1 MIQEKELKNKKARVE
16 EFWHKFF
23 TEKLES
29 DAVSFFGGT
38 NIKNED
44 TPISFRVAL
53 NAGQVNKINQ
63 LCNNSDVLIYNY
75 YFCALSILL
84 QKYENK
90 FCILSPVNQFDKF
103 SQSKGLFILNP
114 TLDPTQSFKT
124 FFSNSKEDLIK
135 SIEFA
140 FDMDAFN
147 DSFLNID
154 YFHKNNHF
162 ALTINK
168 TDEMVSEISKT
179 LFCFELDN
187 EYPYLEINMKGEMY
201 DQKSLT
207 LFGENFNELVNEI
220 LLKTYEPIESL
231 GYIGASERNILNTIN
246 QPKTNF
252 PLDRDIVE
260 LLNNQCIQQKEKIAI
275 LHGNE
280 SISYEQLLIQ
290 TNALSAH
297 VLKVTQAKKDDL
309 FGVMLSRS
317 INMVKGILSVWKA
330 GSAYVPIAKNIA
342 DDALLHIIQNSNLKA
357 ILTDD
362 VEVIEQ
368 LNRLSIAIPI
378 INLQETNYGSESKVE
393 PVESQKLDTSSLA
406 YVIYTSGSTGIPK
419 GAMIEHFGM
428 LNHIG
433 AKIEEMSI
441 NSDSIVAQNAP
452 HTFDISIWQFF
463 APLVAGG
470 TSVIYDDE
478 MVTDVNE
485 FVKKMVEDK
494 VTLLEL
500 VPSYLIEILNYIE
513 KEKEQVNLALNT
525 IILNAET
532 LTKTMVK
539 RWLDLF
545 PNVPIINTYGATEVS
560 DDISH
565 YFMYEVPE
573 SYSVPVMKN
582 PIQNFEVH
590 IVNERKQRVPIGVA
604 GELLLT
610 GPCVGRGYFNDDEKT
625 KDAYLTG
632 PIAGISNDKRIY
644 KTGDLGKFMP
654 DGTLEFIGRNDNQVK
669 ILGHRIELDA
679 IENVTSQIEGIIN
692 SKAIAFTDKQV
703 IGLYYVSENE
713 IDKNTIESEL
723 LKKLPKYMIPSFY
736 VHMESFPL
744 TKNGKINKKLLP
756 NPNDFKR
763 AYQSPETETEIKIV
777 NLWED
782 ILNVQD
788 IGVSD
793 NFFDLGGNSLK
804 LMRLRN
810 EYQKLFNVK
819 INLKDFFSN
828 TTIISHIELI
838 SKTELE
844 YYEKIEKVNE
854 GNNYPVSYGQS
865 RLWVLSQFEGASSA
879 YNMPNN
885 ITINGEYDVTIL
897 RNAIYSTIKR
907 HEVLRT
913 VFIMNDEG
921 ELRQS
926 IHPIDDFNFELNY
939 IDYSHK
945 KEKYEEVNAYIQNDS
960 FLQFDLENGP
970 LFRIALF
977 KISDNEHVF
986 YYNIHHII
994 GDGWSNKVL
1003 LKDVFE
1009 FYDAYKKGTEPNL
1022 AELKIQ
1028 YKDYV
1033 LWEKENEQKPE
1044 FENHKNY
1051 WINTLSGNLP
1061 LLDLPGQKIRP
1072 TQRKYNGHTLGT
1084 YISFEKT
1091 KALKAFCAQQG
1102 GSLFMGVL
1110 AVWNILFYKYTSMTD
1125 FILGTPVAG
1134 RDHADLKDQIGF
1146 YMNILALRNKINPQN
1161 NFIETFQQVKE
1172 GMIKNHEHQSYPFDL
1187 LIDNLKIDRRLDRNP
1202 IYDVMI
1208 SFHNIFDLHR
1218 DQEEIEEEVIIDFG
1232 EEKSKLDMLINITD
1246 FEETILINLNYDSD
1260 LYHQD
1265 TIKKLIKDYLLVLDK
1280 LLQDPSSSLE
1290 LLNYQSDSAQNAKK
1304 NNLLKLMNFK
1314 R

>member
-38 NIKNED
+38 NIKNEN

-103 SQSKGLFILNP
+103 SQSNGLFILNP

-220 LLKTYEPIESL
+220 LIKTYEPIESL

-297 VLKVTQAKKDDL
+297 ILKVTQAKKDDL

-330 GSAYVPIAKNIA
+330 GSAYVPIAKNIV

-378 INLQETNYGSESKVE
+378 INLQETNYASESKAE
-393 PVESQKLDTSSLA
+393 SVESQKLDTSSLA

-513 KEKEQVNLALNT
+513 KEKEQVKLALNT

-782 ILNVQD
+782 ILNAQD

-804 LMRLRN
+804 MMRLRN

-838 SKTELE
+838 SKTELD

-885 ITINGEYDVTIL
+885 ITINGEYDVAIL
-897 RNAIYSTIKR
+897 KNAIYSTIKR

-921 ELRQS
+921 ELRQN
-926 IHPIDDFNFELNY
+926 ILPIDDFNFELNY

-1009 FYDAYKKGTEPNL
+1009 LYDDDKKGTEHNL
-1022 AELKIQ
+1022 AE
-1028 YKDYV
+1028 
-1033 LWEKENEQKPE
+1033 
-1044 FENHKNY
+1044 
-1051 WINTLSGNLP
+1051 
-1061 LLDLPGQKIRP
+1061 
-1072 TQRKYNGHTLGT
+1072 
-1084 YISFEKT
+1084 
-1091 KALKAFCAQQG
+1091 
-1102 GSLFMGVL
+1102 
-1110 AVWNILFYKYTSMTD
+1110 
-1125 FILGTPVAG
+1125 
-1134 RDHADLKDQIGF
+1134 
-1146 YMNILALRNKINPQN
+1146 
-1161 NFIETFQQVKE
+1161 
-1172 GMIKNHEHQSYPFDL
+1172 
-1187 LIDNLKIDRRLDRNP
+1187 
-1202 IYDVMI
+1202 
-1208 SFHNIFDLHR
+1208 
-1218 DQEEIEEEVIIDFG
+1218 
-1232 EEKSKLDMLINITD
+1232 
-1246 FEETILINLNYDSD
+1246 
-1260 LYHQD
+1260 
-1265 TIKKLIKDYLLVLDK
+1265 
-1280 LLQDPSSSLE
+1280 
-1290 LLNYQSDSAQNAKK
+1290 
-1304 NNLLKLMNFK
+1304 
-1314 R
+1314 